1 MDTLKEII
9 STFCKKYE
17 LDYYE
22 NFQIQVID
30 SISEYIKNDDSEY
43 FHNIQDQIKNIYG
56 LLYEDSNK
64 QWLMLVKEQDY
75 VNFLSSLLHE
85 YVHFCD
91 YKKFS
96 EFRDNISLRYLQ
108 KDYVFL
114 FWTEFHATY
123 LVYRFLIDMGSAEI
137 QVKDVENE
145 IVAELADYYSSALK
159 LDKAEAMDKTV
170 RSYGSYLALYDS
182 FCNTVA
188 LYPKGYYYSKDFL
201 EVYNFL
207 MNHKTYNEFIVAY
220 DNFAVLLNRI

>member
-1 MDTLKEII
+1 MDILKEII
-9 STFCKKYE
+9 SIFCKKYE
-17 LDYYE
+17 LDFYE
-22 NFQIQVID
+22 NFQIQIID
-30 SISEYIKNDDSEY
+30 NISEYIKNDDSVY
-43 FHNIQDQIKNIYG
+43 YHNSQNQIKNIFG

-64 QWLMLVKEQDY
+64 QWIILVKEQDY

-96 EFRDNISLRYLQ
+96 EFRDTISLRHLQ
-108 KDYVFL
+108 KDCVFL

-123 LVYRFLIDMGSAEI
+123 LIYRFLIDMSSAEMP
-137 QVKDVENE
+137 VKDIENE
-145 IVAELADYYSSALK
+145 IVAELTNYCSSALK
-159 LDKAEAMDKTV
+159 LDKAEAINKTV

-182 FCNTVA
+182 FCNTVD

-201 EVYNFL
+201 EIYNFL
-207 MNHKTYNEFIVAY
+207 MNHKAYDDFIVAY